1 MHFTVAWSLLAATVV
16 AGEPAGGGPGG
27 LYDVAQER
35 QLLIDEAFFQPA
47 SHVRLRLHPARKT
60 GEKNLRPQWP
70 WESATLNWFN
80 VMEDPGVIDRQARY
94 RMWYECYDVAGWN
107 SGDDTAFCYSESR
120 DGIHWSKPA
129 LGLFEYH
136 GSRQNNILFRQ
147 IGQGDWRSRVHGTGV
162 FRDPTAPP
170 EARYKA
176 VSQGIWQDRTPP
188 HRIAG
193 MFSPDGLRWTRYAKP
208 ICDVFADSQDS
219 CFWDPDLHKY
229 VLYGRVDAGVGRAV
243 SSDFSHFEPLRPVLA
258 PDQRDPPDSNL
269 YNPAAIKYPGAAHV
283 YLMFPS
289 LFQHQPQT
297 LDIRMATSRDGIRWT
312 WPRQDAA
319 LVPLGPAGAADSK
332 TLYLGQG
339 LIQAGDEMWL
349 YYSGSPLR
357 HNEAELENLA
367 KFGSPRTFSRVVLR
381 RDRFVSADA
390 GPEGGYFITPPLR
403 FSGAVLRLN
412 LETRAG
418 GSIRVGLL
426 NESGAAVPG
435 RGVAD
440 CLPITG
446 DQLDAVVRWQRRTD
460 VSDLANRPTRMRVEL
475 RDASLYGFQ
484 FAGDRDKK

>member
-1 MHFTVAWSLLAATVV
+1 MYLTIAWSLLAAAVT
-16 AGEPAGGGPGG
+16 AGEPAGGKTGS
-27 LYDVAQER
+27 LYDVADQR
-35 QLLIDEAFFQPA
+35 QLLVDEAFFEQA
-47 SHVRLRLHPARKT
+47 SHVRLRLHPAQKT
-60 GEKNLRPQWP
+60 SEKILCPQWP

-80 VMEDPGVIDRQARY
+80 VLEDPGVIDRQARY

-129 LGLFEYH
+129 LGLFEYQ

-147 IGQGDWRSRVHGTGV
+147 IGQGSGRSRVHGTGV

-176 VSQGIWQDRTPP
+176 VSQGVWQDRTPP
-188 HRIAG
+188 HRITG

-219 CFWDPDLHKY
+219 CFWDPRIRKY
-229 VLYGRVDAGVGRAV
+229 VLYGRAEGGVGRAE
-243 SSDFSHFEPLRPVLA
+243 SSDFSRFEPLRLVLNTN
-258 PDQRDPPDSNL
+258 QHDPPDSSL
-269 YNPAAIKYPGAAHV
+269 YNPAAQKYAGAANV

-289 LFQHQPQT
+289 LYQHQPQT
-297 LDIRMATSRDGIRWT
+297 LDIRLATSRDGIHWT
-312 WPRQDAA
+312 WPQQDAA
-319 LVPLGPAGAADSK
+319 LVPLGAADSK

-339 LIQAGDEMWL
+339 LIRAGDEMWL
-349 YYSGSPLR
+349 YYSSSPLQ

-367 KFGSPRTFSRVVLR
+367 KFGSPRTFRRVVLG

-390 GPEGGYFITPPLR
+390 GRQGGYFVTPPLR
-403 FSGAVLRLN
+403 FAGAVLRLN
-412 LETRAG
+412 LETRPG
-418 GSIRVGLL
+418 GSVRVGLL
-426 NESGAAVPG
+426 DANGQAISG

-446 DQLDAVVRWQRRTD
+446 DHLDAMVQWKQGTD
-460 VSDLANRPTRMRVEL
+460 VRDRANRPTRMRVEL
-475 RDASLYGFQ
+475 TDASLYGFE
-484 FAGDRDKK
+484 FASKL